1 MKAFKNR
8 LIKRLSHSAIV
19 FFISAWGGI
28 ILESHAADYGDALV
42 NGSFSD
48 ARTLLPI
55 LASDSASSEICG
67 LIFNGLVKYDKNINL
82 TGDLAESWEIKDDG
96 LTIIFHL
103 RQDVRWHD
111 GVKFTAQDVEF
122 TYQKLISPD
131 VRTPYSGDFER
142 VKSLEV
148 LDNYTIK
155 VSYKEPFAPGL
166 SSWSMPVLPKHL
178 LKKEDFNTT
187 KFARSPIGT
196 GPYKFKSWS
205 AQNKIEL
212 VANPEYFEK
221 RPFIDRQVFRVIP
234 DQATIFLELQA
245 LGIDSATLTPLQ
257 YSRQTQN
264 NFFNKYYRKFKLSSF
279 SYTYLGYNLRNPL
292 FTDKRVR
299 KALNYAVNKEE
310 IIKIVLLGLGEVAT
324 GPFVRESWAYN
335 TKVQPAQFDQEQAKR
350 LLDESGWR
358 DTNRDG
364 WLDKNGE
371 KFEFTII
378 TNQGNDERTKI
389 AEIIQSRLKDIGIK
403 VKIKVVEWSV
413 LLTEFLDKRNFDAI
427 LMGWSLGRDPDNY
440 DIWHS
445 SKTREGEFNFIN
457 YKNADLDKLLEDAR
471 RTFDQEK
478 RRFEYQK
485 IQQILYEDQPYMFL
499 YVANSLPILSSRFQE
514 VNPAPLGIGYNLIDW
529 WVPVHEQRYIRM
541 QE

>member
-1 MKAFKNR
+1 MKAFKNS
-8 LIKRLSHSAIV
+8 LAKKLPHLVVV
-19 FFISAWGGI
+19 FFICASVAI
-28 ILESHAADYGDALV
+28 SESFAQDYGDALI

-55 LASDSASSEICG
+55 LASDSASSEVCG

-82 TGDLAESWEIKDDG
+82 IGDLAESWEIKDDG
-96 LTIIFHL
+96 LVIIFHI
-103 RQDVRWHD
+103 RKDVHWHD
-111 GVKFTAQDVEF
+111 GQKFSAKDVEF

-148 LDNYTIK
+148 LDDYTIR

-166 SSWSMPVLPKHL
+166 SSWSMPILPKHL
-178 LKKEDFNTT
+178 LEKEDFNTT
-187 KFARSPIGT
+187 RFARHPIGT

-212 VANPEYFEK
+212 VANPDYFEK
-221 RPFIDRQVFRVIP
+221 RPFIDRQIYRVIP

-245 LGIDSATLTPLQ
+245 LGVDSATLTPLQ
-257 YSRQTQN
+257 FSRQTQN
-264 NFFNKYYRKFKLSSF
+264 QFFNEYYRKFKLSSF

-292 FTDKRVR
+292 FNDKRVR
-299 KALNYAVNKEE
+299 QALNCAVDKEE

-335 TKVQPAQFDQEQAKR
+335 AKVEPAPFDQEQARR
-350 LLDESGWR
+350 LLKEAGWL
-358 DTNRDG
+358 DTNHDG

-371 KFEFTII
+371 NFEFTII
-378 TNQGNDERTKI
+378 TNQGNDERIKI
-389 AEIIQSRLKDIGIK
+389 AEIIQRRLKDIGIK

-457 YKNADLDKLLEDAR
+457 YKNAEVDKLLEDAR
-471 RTFDQEK
+471 RRFNQEERK
-478 RRFEYQK
+478 LDYQK
-485 IQQILYEDQPYMFL
+485 IQQVLYEDQPYMFL
-499 YVANSLPILSSRFQE
+499 YVSNSLPILSSRFRG
-514 VNPAPLGIGYNLIDW
+514 VSPAPLGIGYNLIDW
-529 WVPVHEQRYIRM
+529 WVSSKEQRYIRM
-541 QE
+541 KE